1 MKYVCAFRT
10 FVGTWQVESMIS
22 PGTMQKGVIDQ
33 RQGKITGEG
42 VKENGLP
49 MELRSIC
56 NE

>member
-1 MKYVCAFRT
+1 MASRKSDLTRT
-10 FVGTWQVESMIS
+10 MHE
-22 PGTMQKGVIDQ
+22 GVIDQ
-33 RQGKITGEG
+33 RQRKITGED

>member
-1 MKYVCAFRT
+1 MKEVCAFRT
-10 FVGTWQVESMIS
+10 LVGTWQVESMIS